1 MVLDSCVPAIEVW
14 SYIGIASTL
23 AVAIISVLYMLGKI
37 LSKSELEG
45 LAKNELTQLFIAL
58 VIAISIVGLASISC
72 KITKSIISDVFGVF
86 GDGNQFTASTRY
98 LSILIYKKGLPT
110 IQQLWTSGF
119 ILEVLSSSELT
130 LAKTKIKGS
139 FLAPFSKIVNAF
151 MFIVPIFLASLN
163 AQLFIIQLSEAFAIT
178 LILPLGMIL
187 RTIPSLRKG
196 GSFLMA
202 LAFGL
207 YFVFPMTYVMDYL
220 IYREIDPTFHGY
232 APDINLF
239 ETFEFSTNIITVLRY
254 FNDLA
259 VIIPQATV
267 LALINFTITISFISI
282 FTEFLDSIQ

>member
-1 MVLDSCVPAIEVW
+1 VSM
-14 SYIGIASTL
+14 
-23 AVAIISVLYMLGKI
+23 K
-37 LSKSELEG
+37 
-45 LAKNELTQLFIAL
+45 
-58 VIAISIVGLASISC
+58 
-72 KITKSIISDVFGVF
+72 
-86 GDGNQFTASTRY
+86 Y

-110 IQQLWTSGF
+110 IQQLWISGF
-119 ILEVLSSSELT
+119 TLEVLSSSELT
-130 LAKTKIKGS
+130 LAKIKIKGS
-139 FLAPFSKIVNAF
+139 ILAPFSKIVNAF

-163 AQLFIIQLSEAFAIT
+163 AQLFLIQLSEAFAIT

-220 IYREIDPTFHGY
+220 IYKQVDPTFQGY
-232 APDINLF
+232 SQDINMF
-239 ETFEFSTNIITVLRY
+239 QTFEFSTNIINVLGY

-267 LALINFTITISFISI
+267 LVLINFTITMSFIGI
-282 FTEFLDSIQ
+282 FGEFLDSIQ

>member
-14 SYIGIASTL
+14 SYIGIVSTL

-72 KITKSIISDVFGVF
+72 QITKSVISDTF
-86 GDGNQFTASTRY
+86 GDGNQFTVSMKY

-119 ILEVLSSSELT
+119 TLEVLSSSELT

-139 FLAPFSKIVNAF
+139 ILAPFSKIVNAF

-163 AQLFIIQLSEAFAIT
+163 AQLFLIQLTEAFAIT

-220 IYREIDPTFHGY
+220 IYREVDPTFHGY

-239 ETFEFSTNIITVLRY
+239 ETFEFSTNIINVLGY

>member
-14 SYIGIASTL
+14 SYIGIASTFAL
-23 AVAIISVLYMLGKI
+23 AIISVLYMLGRI
-37 LSKSELEG
+37 LSKSGFEG
-45 LAKNELTQLFIAL
+45 LARNELTQLFIAL
-58 VIAISIVGLASISC
+58 VIAISVLGLASISC
-72 KITKSIISDVFGVF
+72 QITKSVISDTF
-86 GDGNQFTASTRY
+86 GDGNQFTVSMKY

-119 ILEVLSSSELT
+119 TLEVLSSSELT
-130 LAKTKIKGS
+130 LGKTKIKGS
-139 FLAPFSKIVNAF
+139 ILTPFSKIVNAF

-163 AQLFIIQLSEAFAIT
+163 AQLFLIQLSEAFAIT

-220 IYREIDPTFHGY
+220 IYKQVDPTFQGY
-232 APDINLF
+232 SPDINMF
-239 ETFEFSTNIITVLRY
+239 QTFEFSTNIINVLGY

-267 LALINFTITISFISI
+267 LVLINFTITMSFIGI
-282 FTEFLDSIQ
+282 FGEFLDSIQ